1 MTEKVK
7 ITAICQECGETFEY
21 MLKPG
26 FPRKYCF
33 ACSEKKKASFEATHP
48 AEESNVPVVRP
59 GIVEKVEQKAPAKE
73 FHLSPEQVN
82 TNALDLAIKWKTT
95 LGNGTELMEIAKKF
109 KEFIEN
115 GN

>member
-1 MTEKVK
+1 MTEQATDKQIAQLQK
-7 ITAICQECGETFEY
+7 HKLHPQPWTLDTKEAWEILNKFYESDE
-21 MLKPG
+21 KP
-26 FPRKYCF
+26 
-33 ACSEKKKASFEATHP
+33 
-48 AEESNVPVVRP
+48 NVPVVRP
-59 GIVEKVEQKAPAKE
+59 GFVPKAQPSASIKE